1 VNFTTFAKSQINRY
15 LQRINLRLETLTAEK
30 RELTRLEKL
39 RNRGHFQHP
48 VFPLLESFRLSD
60 TAMMF
65 AEIARHNARFD
76 DFIVPS
82 RNTVGYSFANDYFS
96 SPDVEVLY
104 TTIRLFQPAH
114 IVEIGCGNSTRVIR
128 QALIDGSINASVT
141 AIDPYPRTD
150 IEEFVDVFH
159 RTLLEDLVQTDVQFF
174 YTLKPNDVLFIDSSH
189 EIRTGNDVTCLYT
202 HVLPNLVPGVL
213 VHIHDI
219 FLPYEYPSEWLLD
232 HRWHWNEQ
240 YLVQALLTGS
250 QMFEVLWPGH
260 FVQRT
265 QPDFARHFTHLQGRH
280 SKSLW
285 LRKVV

>member
-30 RELTRLEKL
+30 YELTRLEKL

-48 VFPLLESFRLSD
+48 VFPLLESFQLSNP
-60 TAMMF
+60 AIMF

-96 SPDVEVLY
+96 SPDAEVLY
-104 TTIRLFQPAH
+104 ATIRLFQPAR

-128 QALIDGSINASVT
+128 QALIDGSINACVT
-141 AIDPYPRTD
+141 AIDPHPRTD

-159 RTLLEDLVQTDVQFF
+159 RAMVEDLVQTDVQIF
-174 YTLKPNDVLFIDSSH
+174 YTLKPDDVLFIDSSH
-189 EIRTGNDVTCLYT
+189 EIRTGNDVTYLYT
-202 HVLPNLVPGVL
+202 HVLPNLAPGVL
-213 VHIHDI
+213 THIHDI
-219 FLPYEYPSEWLLD
+219 FLPYEYPSEWLLN
-232 HRWHWNEQ
+232 HRWYWNEQ
-240 YLVQALLTGS
+240 YLVQALLSGS

-265 QPDFARHFTHLQGRH
+265 QPDFSHHFTHLQGRH
-280 SKSLW
+280 AKSLW
-285 LRKVV
+285 LRKVL